1 FVCLQGTSKS
11 VDLPPVPPAPGKQ
24 RNTVLPEFPGG
35 NSSVIAPNS
44 GISSLGTGGV
54 TNIALEDD

>member
-1 FVCLQGTSKS
+1 GTSKS

-35 NSSVIAPNS
+35 NSGVIGPNS
-44 GISSLGTGGV
+44 GISSVGGGV